1 MVAYVPFKRVGV
13 SITIV
18 FGFVIIIS
26 PTAHSLLIY
35 SQQYIINPQPPKHPP
50 PTDTIM
56 YPLFQFQK
64 EILTQ
69 RQSQLETFKCR
80 WNKNSNVGLLLPSLV
95 CLFVWETQ
103 NSLSKWQCMYVC
115 TSYASI
121 RFLLVIIGHFW
132 ELCDPSIIYWK
143 QVMTLLSR

>member
-1 MVAYVPFKRVGV
+1 MELQMVASVPFKRVGV

-26 PTAHSLLIY
+26 PMAHSLLIY
-35 SQQYIINPQPPKHPP
+35 SQQYIINPQPPKHPL

-56 YPLFQFQK
+56 YPLFHFQK
-64 EILTQ
+64 EIMTQ

-80 WNKNSNVGLLLPSLV
+80 WNKNSNVGLLVSSLV

-115 TSYASI
+115 MHILHFHQIPIGDLRS
-121 RFLLVIIGHFW
+121 LLGI
-132 ELCDPSIIYWK
+132 
-143 QVMTLLSR
+143 M